1 MVPNLDYKTKF
12 VSRRFKKYFAGAGAE
27 NLKPIQLETRDK
39 VRELITSNR
48 EWKLN
53 SRPCQICGNDNFIKI
68 AEVDRYLLDVTTVLC
83 DSCGFMFTDPVM
95 RQSDYEDF
103 YINYY
108 RELYTNSS
116 EATSEFFQAQYK
128 TGMRIYK
135 YLEKN
140 FSLVDKTIVEIG
152 AGAGGILKAFS
163 DQELEV
169 IGCDFGKDYLNYGI
183 KQGINL
189 KIGGIESIP
198 SQSAD
203 VVIYC
208 HVLEHILNLDNEFKN
223 LDRILKPGGV
233 IYVQVPGIFYVHYT
247 YRGNFLKF
255 LQNAHLYHFSK
266 KTLTNLMN
274 KYNFRPLKVNQV
286 INGLFIKE
294 NSNFENINKSNNFL
308 TVLYLKFN
316 ELFRPILGLP
326 WKGYDLLVKLAKK

>member
-1 MVPNLDYKTKF
+1 LVPNLAYRTKF
-12 VSRRFKKYFAGAGAE
+12 VSTRFSKSLAGAGAE
-27 NLKPIQLETRDK
+27 NLKSLQLKTRD
-39 VRELITSNR
+39 VVQTLITSNR

-53 SRPCQICGNDNFIKI
+53 SRACQICGQENFTKI

-83 DSCGFMFTDPVM
+83 NSCGFMFTDPVM

-116 EATSEFFQAQYK
+116 EATSEFFQDQYK
-128 TGMRIYK
+128 TGTRIYK

-152 AGAGGILKAFS
+152 AGAGGILKAFA
-163 DQELEV
+163 DRGLKV

-183 KQGINL
+183 KQGVNL
-189 KIGGIESIP
+189 QIGGIESIP

-208 HVLEHILNLDNEFKN
+208 HVLEHILDLDNEFKN
-223 LDRILKPGGV
+223 LERILKPGGL
-233 IYVQVPGIFYVHYT
+233 IYIEVPGIFYVHYT

-266 KTLTNLMN
+266 KTLTNLMS
-274 KYNFRPLKVNQV
+274 KHKFKPLKVNQV
-286 INGLFIKE
+286 INGLFIHDH
-294 NSNFENINKSNNFL
+294 SQFQNINKSNNSITMF
-308 TVLYLKFN
+308 YLKSI
-316 ELFRPILGLP
+316 ELLRPILGLP
-326 WKGYDLLVKLAKK
+326 WKGYDLIMKILK